1 MKTLQRFFIITFLI
15 VFSYSLC
22 SVANST
28 IADKDSLIV
37 DNTNNSNPIGL
48 TPVEIDWLS
57 KHPVITV
64 GTDPNWAPFEFRNDK
79 GENKGIVID
88 YLTTIENILGIKFEY
103 SEAETWNEM
112 YENLKEKKLDVIA
125 NITQTPERAKKIL
138 FTKAYF
144 STPTSIFAN
153 KDVRFIGD
161 LSELAHKKV
170 SVVEG
175 YVLYEY
181 LRKDYPEIVLVPVKN
196 IQEGLEKVRKDEVFA
211 FIDGMLPVSFYAYDK
226 AYSSIRIVGET
237 PYGFDLSMGV
247 RNDWPELV
255 TILQKALD
263 SISESEKTNIYNNW
277 ITLRV
282 QKFDYWLLGKI
293 LIPLVVVLLFVLY
306 WNRKLKSE
314 IEKRKLA
321 QHELDK
327 AFKELKDTH
336 IQLVQTEKMATIG
349 FLTAGIAHEI
359 KNPIN
364 YISQGLKGVKEG
376 TSSIIQIAEKYDE
389 MLSKFSDEEKFV
401 IQKLMEELE
410 YEYYKKE
417 CLNLIRD
424 VQLGADRILEITK
437 SLAVFSRS
445 AADER
450 VETDINSC
458 LESTL
463 VLLRNQ
469 YKYTV
474 EIVKDY
480 GTIPLV
486 KCVTGKINQVFVNIV
501 ANAIQA
507 IPEKGK
513 IMIKTFAEN
522 GSVKISIKDTGTGI
536 KGENLKTIFEPF
548 FTTKPVGEGTGL
560 GLAIS
565 KKIID
570 EHKGAIQVF
579 SKVGEGTEF
588 VIGLPTQ

>member
-1 MKTLQRFFIITFLI
+1 MFLV
-15 VFSYSLC
+15 VFCHIHSFVVYASNAK
-22 SVANST
+22 S
-28 IADKDSLIV
+28 DSLSV
-37 DNTNNSNPIGL
+37 GTMYDSNPLGL
-48 TPVEIDWLS
+48 TQIEIDWLS

-64 GTDPNWAPFEFRNDK
+64 GTDPNWAPFEYRDEK
-79 GENKGIVID
+79 GKNKGIVID
-88 YLTTIENILGIKFEY
+88 YLTIIEKLLGVKFKF

-112 YENLKEKKLDVIA
+112 YENLKKQKLDVIA
-125 NITQTPERAKKIL
+125 NITQTPERAKKII
-138 FTKAYF
+138 FTKPYF

-153 KDVRFIGD
+153 QDVRFIGN
-161 LSELAHKKV
+161 LSELANKKV

-181 LRKDYPEIVLVPVKN
+181 IRNDYPEIVLVPVKN
-196 IQEGLEKVRKDEVFA
+196 IKEGLEKVRRDEVFA

-237 PYGFDLSMGV
+237 PYGFNLSMGV

-255 TILQKALD
+255 GILQKALD
-263 SISESEKTNIYNNW
+263 SITESEKSTIYNNW
-277 ITLRV
+277 ITLRT
-282 QKFDYWLLGKI
+282 QKFDYLLLGKI
-293 LIPLVVVLLFVLY
+293 VIPFFVVLLIVLY
-306 WNRKLKSE
+306 WNRTLKVE

-321 QHELDK
+321 QLELDK

-364 YISQGLKGVKEG
+364 YISQGLKGVREG
-376 TSSIIQIAEKYDE
+376 TTSIIHIAEKYDE
-389 MLSKFSDEEKFV
+389 MLSKFSEQEKQE
-401 IQKLMEELE
+401 IQRLMEELE

-424 VQLGADRILEITK
+424 VQFGADRILEITK

-450 VETDINSC
+450 EETDINSC

-474 EIVKDY
+474 EIVKEY

-507 IPEKGK
+507 IPQKGK
-513 IMIKTFAEN
+513 ITIKTCAEN
-522 GSVKISIKDTGTGI
+522 GEVKISIKDTGTGI
-536 KGENLKTIFEPF
+536 KEENLKTIFEPF

-570 EHKGAIQVF
+570 EHKGTIQVF
-579 SKVGEGTEF
+579 SKLGEGTEF
-588 VIGLPTQ
+588 VIGLPMH

>member
-1 MKTLQRFFIITFLI
+1 LLAKIIIPFIIILLI
-15 VFSYSLC
+15 
-22 SVANST
+22 
-28 IADKDSLIV
+28 
-37 DNTNNSNPIGL
+37 
-48 TPVEIDWLS
+48 
-57 KHPVITV
+57 
-64 GTDPNWAPFEFRNDK
+64 
-79 GENKGIVID
+79 
-88 YLTTIENILGIKFEY
+88 
-103 SEAETWNEM
+103 
-112 YENLKEKKLDVIA
+112 
-125 NITQTPERAKKIL
+125 
-138 FTKAYF
+138 
-144 STPTSIFAN
+144 
-153 KDVRFIGD
+153 
-161 LSELAHKKV
+161 
-170 SVVEG
+170 
-175 YVLYEY
+175 
-181 LRKDYPEIVLVPVKN
+181 
-196 IQEGLEKVRKDEVFA
+196 
-211 FIDGMLPVSFYAYDK
+211 
-226 AYSSIRIVGET
+226 
-237 PYGFDLSMGV
+237 
-247 RNDWPELV
+247 
-255 TILQKALD
+255 
-263 SISESEKTNIYNNW
+263 
-277 ITLRV
+277 
-282 QKFDYWLLGKI
+282 
-293 LIPLVVVLLFVLY
+293 VLY

-314 IEKRKLA
+314 IEKRKMA
-321 QHELDK
+321 QLELDK

-364 YISQGLKGVKEG
+364 YISQGLKGVREG
-376 TSSIIQIAEKYDE
+376 TTSIIHVAEKYDE
-389 MLSKFSDEEKFV
+389 MLSKFSDEEKQE
-401 IQKLMEELE
+401 IQELMEELE

-450 VETDINSC
+450 EETDINSC

-474 EIVKDY
+474 EIVKEY

-507 IPEKGK
+507 IPQKGK
-513 IMIKTFAEN
+513 ITIKTFAEN

-536 KGENLKTIFEPF
+536 KEENLKTIFEPF

-570 EHKGAIQVF
+570 EHKGSILVF
-579 SKVGEGTEF
+579 SKLGEGTEF